1 MEYRQYQNLS
11 ETYLNQV
18 NEDTKQN
25 LDEVALPVNLALLAA
40 RAAQM
45 SPKLSK
51 ILKGLG
57 GLELAAY
64 GSAAADEFE
73 GEDTPQKPGDDYD
86 GDGIRNSLDSDDDND
101 GILDVDDDNQY
112 GGIGSQQA
120 GKREIGGVPN
130 PLSPVIRASEKI
142 FVDYPTD
149 AIEYLV
155 NLFSEDFENKE
166 KEHLN
171 EIALPALIPILA
183 PLAAKLGITGTT
195 LTAAGLAAGTA
206 MGGSDRILS
215 KSQKKADEQRQENI
229 DAVNAKVFG
238 SGQLQD
244 VETINS
250 VLDLIGGTEGV
261 NVAVLDS
268 PYDTLVGITTVEDL
282 YNWLTNNGI
291 TITGLYD
298 YLLQMVGAEGGP
310 NLVLRAEQDALDFIR
325 SNPGLFDDLP

>member
-1 MEYRQYQNLS
+1 MEYRQYQNLT

-51 ILKGLG
+51 VLKVLG
-57 GLELAAY
+57 GTELAAY

-73 GEDTPQKPGDDYD
+73 GEGTPQKPGDDYD

-101 GILDVDDDNQY
+101 GVLDVDDDNQY
-112 GGIGSQQA
+112 GGLGSQQV
-120 GKREIGGVPN
+120 GKRKIGGVPN
-130 PLSPVIRASEKI
+130 PLDPVIRASEKI

-155 NLFSEDFENKE
+155 NLFSEDFENEE
-166 KEHLN
+166 KKHLN
-171 EIALPALIPILA
+171 EVAILPLLI

-195 LTAAGLAAGTA
+195 LGTA
-206 MGGSDRILS
+206 GILSGSMMGGADRILS
-215 KSQKKADEQRQENI
+215 KSQQKADRQKQDNI
-229 DAVNAKVFG
+229 DAVNAKVFN

-250 VLDLIGGTEGV
+250 VLDLIGGTEGM

-291 TITGLYD
+291 TITGLYA
-298 YLLQMVGAEGGP
+298 YLMQMLGAEGGP
-310 NLVLRAEQDALDFIR
+310 NLVQMAERDAIGFLR
-325 SNPGLFDDLP
+325 SNPDLFNDSP

>member
-1 MEYRQYQNLS
+1 MEYRQYQNLT

-40 RAAQM
+40 RAVQA
-45 SPKLSK
+45 SPKLQK
-51 ILKGLG
+51 VLKVLG
-57 GLELAAY
+57 GTELAAY

-112 GGIGSQQA
+112 GGLGSQQV

-130 PLSPVIRASEKI
+130 PLDPVIRASEKI

-155 NLFSEDFENKE
+155 NLFSEDFKNEE
-166 KEHLN
+166 KKHLN
-171 EIALPALIPILA
+171 EIALLPLLV
-183 PLAAKLGITGTT
+183 PLAAKLGITGKT
-195 LTAAGLAAGTA
+195 LAAAGAAAGSA
-206 MGGSDRILS
+206 VGGPDRILS
-215 KSQKKADEQRQENI
+215 KSQQKADKQKQDNV

-250 VLDLIGGTEGV
+250 VLDLIGGTEGM

-282 YNWLTNNGI
+282 FNWLTNNGI
-291 TITGLYD
+291 TITGLYA
-298 YLLQMVGAEGGP
+298 YLMQMLGAEGGP
-310 NLVLRAEQDALDFIR
+310 NLVQMAERDAIGFLR
-325 SNPGLFDDLP
+325 SNPDLFNDSP